1 MARTLQQLKESVENL
16 IENQGKD
23 APVAAFIFT
32 QEDVFEMDEEC
43 NPIPYPLEIAEVV
56 LDEVEG
62 LDHIYS
68 QIFECIEDEV
78 KRILVKEELS
88 NQSQSE

>member
-1 MARTLQQLKESVENL
+1 MARTLQQLKESIENL
-16 IENQGKD
+16 IEQQGKD

-43 NPIPYPLEIAEVV
+43 NSIPYPLEIAEVV
-56 LDEVEG
+56 LNEVED
-62 LDHIYS
+62 LDYIYS
-68 QIFECIEDEV
+68 QIFECIDDEV
-78 KRILVKEELS
+78 KRLQVRDVMS